1 MASGFLGT
9 PASIMMDVVV
19 CSLVL
24 VVPALLWSVYLA
36 RFRRQFALHKQVQLV
51 LGVVLLIVVV
61 LFEVDIRLHG
71 GFWEMAQESAYY
83 QTAFLR
89 NLLSVHLFF
98 SISTVFIW
106 AVTYATA
113 LKSFPSPPR
122 PGSFSPKHKVMAWI
136 SVVDMV
142 ATVVTG
148 LMVYYFG
155 FMK

>member
-1 MASGFLGT
+1 MGSGFLGT

-24 VVPALLWSVYLA
+24 VVPALVWSVYLA
-36 RFRRQFALHKQVQLV
+36 RFRRNFVLHKQVQLI

-61 LFEVDIRLHG
+61 LFEVDIRLQG
-71 GFWEMAQESAYY
+71 GFWEMAKDSAYY
-83 QTAFLR
+83 HTAFLR
-89 NLLSVHLFF
+89 HLLTVHLFF
-98 SISTVFIW
+98 SISTVILW
-106 AVTYATA
+106 AATYATA
-113 LKSFPSPPR
+113 LKYFPSPPK
-122 PGSFSPKHKVMAWI
+122 PSPFSPKHRVMAWI
-136 SVVDMV
+136 AVVDMV